1 MKIALIIPHPEKGSP
16 ACFERT
22 YQIAKHISK
31 DDDIQTTILT
41 PYTDDLRIVD
51 DVDVKLIQTTMSKFK
66 MDSIGYN
73 LVRKM
78 MNSPLTSRFVLSE
91 RSILTMA
98 KRIRTGVKK
107 ILLKEKYDLI
117 FAVQGISGLACGPLA
132 KEMNIPL
139 ITELDNGW
147 PEEAVANGFAHEG
160 DKTFNQL
167 KKYEQMIIDSSD
179 KLVLISDFH
188 KSLLQKNYSIKND
201 KMVVVPGTAPIV
213 TKNTETRR
221 DPNVIY
227 TGTVHPRAH
236 VDLFAKSIKF
246 VKNPANFFISNNGDV
261 INEVKKITSAKGY
274 PKVNYVWFK
283 KREELF
289 DFFLTSKVGVVTFQ
303 DDITWK
309 IGISQKA
316 LLYMSCGLPIV
327 SNDIGNWLSDVIKKE
342 KVGLMASKDDPKDF
356 AEKIDMLLSDENL
369 WSKLHE
375 NGIKLINST
384 YNWNKICNNILIPM
398 ILKFKS

>member
-1 MKIALIIPHPEKGSP
+1 MKIALIIPHLERGSP

-22 YQIAKHISK
+22 YQIAKHIACEE
-31 DDDIQTTILT
+31 IQPTILT
-41 PYTDDLRIVD
+41 PFKQDIGIVEDVDMKHIPTLMSKLRI
-51 DVDVKLIQTTMSKFK
+51 
-66 MDSIGYN
+66 DSIGYN
-73 LVRKM
+73 LVRTM
-78 MNSPLTSRFVLSE
+78 MNSPITSRFVLSE
-91 RSILTMA
+91 GAILSMA
-98 KRIRTGVKK
+98 NRIRAGLKK

-117 FAVQGISGLACGPLA
+117 FAVQGVSGLACGPLA
-132 KEMNIPL
+132 KELGIPL

-147 PEEAVANGFAHEG
+147 PEEAVANGFAQPG

-188 KSLLQKNYSIKND
+188 KSHLRKNYSVKDD

-213 TKNTETRR
+213 TKNTEMRR
-221 DPNVIY
+221 KPNVIY

-246 VKNPANFFISNNGDV
+246 VKNPANFFISKNGDA
-261 INEVKKITSAKGY
+261 INELKKITSAKGY

-283 KREELF
+283 KRDELF

-327 SNDIGNWLSDVIKKE
+327 CNDVGNWLSDVIRNE
-342 KVGLMASKDDPKDF
+342 KIGLLSSKDDPNDF
-356 AEKIDMLLSDENL
+356 AEKIDMLLSEENL
-369 WSKLHE
+369 WHKSHE
-375 NGIKLINST
+375 NGIKLVNST
-384 YNWNKICNNILIPM
+384 YNWNKISKDILVPM
-398 ILKFKS
+398 ILNFKP